1 MQITFHGSVPVPGT
15 LRNALPLLDMERDFA
30 EPVQARETIPAIDHV
45 KSTCVVPVSRRE
57 IEGESPFSAQLL
69 AYIPRLR
76 AYALSLSHH
85 HDRADDLIQE
95 TLFKALRYREQFVP
109 GSNLIGWL
117 TIILRNEYYTMLR
130 KQREVEDV
138 DNIFSARLSVPGGQ
152 LEYIELTET
161 MSVIR
166 TLPKG
171 QRSAVLLVAAL
182 GYTCQEAADQCATK
196 VGTIKSRLNRGRATL
211 RRKADLDSVPQ
222 WNGWNGCLPAPL
234 PTIATDRDV

>member
-1 MQITFHGSVPVPGT
+1 MQITSHGSAPVPGT
-15 LRNALPLLDMERDFA
+15 LPNTFPLLNMECDFA
-30 EPVQARETIPAIDHV
+30 EPVRARSAIPAIDHV
-45 KSTCVVPVSRRE
+45 KRTCVVPVSCRE
-57 IEGESPFSAQLL
+57 VDGESPFSAQLL

-130 KQREVEDV
+130 KRREVEDV
-138 DNIFSARLSVPGGQ
+138 DDIFSARLSVPGGQ

-161 MSVIR
+161 MSAIR
-166 TLPKG
+166 SLPKG

-182 GYTCQEAADQCATK
+182 GYSCQEAADQCATK

-211 RRKADLDSVPQ
+211 RRKADLGTVPQ
-222 WNGWNGCLPAPL
+222 WNGWNGCLPGPL
-234 PTIATDRDV
+234 STIATDRDI

>member
-1 MQITFHGSVPVPGT
+1 MQITHHGSAPVPGT
-15 LRNALPLLDMERDFA
+15 LQGRLPLAIMKRAFA
-30 EPVQARETIPAIDHV
+30 EPRRARGTTPAIGPVRSAHV
-45 KSTCVVPVSRRE
+45 APVGTQV
-57 IEGESPFSAQLL
+57 IEGESLFSAQLL
-69 AYIPRLR
+69 GYIPRLR

-130 KQREVEDV
+130 KRREVEDV
-138 DNIFSARLSVPGGQ
+138 DDMFSARLSVPAGQ
-152 LEYIELTET
+152 LENIELTET

-182 GYTCQEAADQCATK
+182 GYTCQEAADHCATK

-211 RRKADLDSVPQ
+211 RQRADLDPAQQ
-222 WNGWNGCLPAPL
+222 WNGWNGCLPGPL
-234 PTIATDRDV
+234 STIATDRDI